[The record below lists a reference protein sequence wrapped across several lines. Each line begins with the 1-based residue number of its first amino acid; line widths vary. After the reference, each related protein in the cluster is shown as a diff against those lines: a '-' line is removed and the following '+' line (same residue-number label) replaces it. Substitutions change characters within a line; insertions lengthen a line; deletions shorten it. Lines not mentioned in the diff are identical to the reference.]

1 MATATAGRQTRASST
16 PAPPSFD
23 IVRIGPQGGAIIAGR
38 GAPGADLSIRAD
50 GVEVGRTTADGQGAW
65 ALVLAQPLPPGPHVL
80 TLREHTAEGR
90 ELASIGAVL
99 MTVPGQVP
107 GAAGP
112 LPPLA
117 VLTTPQLPPR
127 LLQSPPVPG
136 SATLGPGTQGLT
148 SQGLTTQAPAAPD
161 GATLKPR
168 QLGLGALDY
177 DVEGDLRL
185 SGTAPPDTTVR
196 LYADNKPI
204 GEVRSGKDGVWSAAP
219 GAVVTEG
226 NHQLRLDQIGS
237 DGKVSARVALPFRRE
252 SVRAGDLTAD
262 RIVVQPGASLWRI
275 AYRAYGEGL
284 RYTVIFQANR
294 DQIRNPDLIYP
305 GQVFTLPAGVAADP
319 DGRVMPV
326 SSSKSR

>member
-1 MATATAGRQTRASST
+1 MRS
-16 PAPPSFD
+16 
-23 IVRIGPQGGAIIAGR
+23 
-38 GAPGADLSIRAD
+38 
-50 GVEVGRTTADGQGAW
+50 
-65 ALVLAQPLPPGPHVL
+65 
-80 TLREHTAEGR
+80 
-90 ELASIGAVL
+90 
-99 MTVPGQVP
+99 
-107 GAAGP
+107 
-112 LPPLA
+112 
-117 VLTTPQLPPR
+117 
-127 LLQSPPVPG
+127 
-136 SATLGPGTQGLT
+136 
-148 SQGLTTQAPAAPD
+148 
-161 GATLKPR
+161 R

-196 LYADNKPI
+196 LYADNRPI
-204 GEVRSGKDGVWSAAP
+204 GEVRSGKDGAWSAAP

-237 DGKVSARVALPFRRE
+237 DGKVTARVALPFRRE

-305 GQVFTLPAGVAADP
+305 GQVFTLPAGVAADA